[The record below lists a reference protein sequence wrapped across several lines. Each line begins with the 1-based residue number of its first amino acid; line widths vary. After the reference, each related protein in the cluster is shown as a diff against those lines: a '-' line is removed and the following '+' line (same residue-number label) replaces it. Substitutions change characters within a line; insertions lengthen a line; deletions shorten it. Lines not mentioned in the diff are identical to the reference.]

1 MALTRHALPIHLRL
15 AKAHLSPR
23 TLLLARAS
31 SGEISSSRK
40 ATRRWHGAAAEGGA
54 AEGGAA
60 EGRAT
65 GGWQGEAGRGEVL
78 DGSHALRMQR
88 AGADGAP

>member
-31 SGEISSSRK
+31 SGQISSSRK

-54 AEGGAA
+54 AEGAA
-60 EGRAT
+60 E
-65 GGWQGEAGRGEVL
+65 GWQGEAGRGEVL

-88 AGADGAP
+88 AGADGLP

>member
-1 MALTRHALPIHLRL
+1 MALTRHALPIHLRR

-54 AEGGAA
+54 AEGAA
-60 EGRAT
+60 E
-65 GGWQGEAGRGEVL
+65 GWQGEAGRGEVL

>member
-54 AEGGAA
+54 AEGAA
-60 EGRAT
+60 E
-65 GGWQGEAGRGEVL
+65 GWQGEAGRGEVL

-88 AGADGAP
+88 AGADGLP

>member
-15 AKAHLSPR
+15 AKARLSPR

-31 SGEISSSRK
+31 SGQISSSRK

-60 EGRAT
+60 EG
-65 GGWQGEAGRGEVL
+65 WQGEAGRGEVL

-88 AGADGAP
+88 AGADGVP

>member
-1 MALTRHALPIHLRL
+1 MALTRHALPIHLRR

-31 SGEISSSRK
+31 SGEISSSQK

-54 AEGGAA
+54 AEGAAA
-60 EGRAT
+60 EWGAGE
-65 GGWQGEAGRGEVL
+65 GGG
-78 DGSHALRMQR
+78 
-88 AGADGAP
+88 